1 MRLRVRFAETD
12 QMGIAHHSA
21 YVVWMEA
28 ARVEWLRERG
38 LSYRQL
44 EEEGVS
50 LAVSAIELSYRTAA
64 RFDDEIEIETHLVEA
79 RSRRFHFAYLLTRA
93 DDEALLATGASVH
106 VPTDASG
113 RALRLP
119 EEWLRPLQELA
130 QGGGAGH
137 EARSGPAR
145 RRPVR
150 G

>member
-38 LSYRQL
+38 LSYRRL

-50 LAVSAIELSYRTAA
+50 LAVSAVELSYRTAA
-64 RFDDEIEIETHLVEA
+64 RFDDEIEIETRLVEA
-79 RSRRFHFAYLLTRA
+79 RSRRFRFEYRLTRR
-93 DDEALLATGASVH
+93 DDGALLATGVSVH

-113 RALRLP
+113 RALRLA
-119 EEWLRPLQELA
+119 EGWLRPLQELA
-130 QGGGAGH
+130 QQDVV
-137 EARSGPAR
+137 EPGPAR
-145 RRPVR
+145 RGPVR